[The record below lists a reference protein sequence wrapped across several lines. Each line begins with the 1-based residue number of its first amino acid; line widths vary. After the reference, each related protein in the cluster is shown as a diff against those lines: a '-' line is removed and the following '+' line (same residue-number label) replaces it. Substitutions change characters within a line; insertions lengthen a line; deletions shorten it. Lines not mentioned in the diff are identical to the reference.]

1 MESKALLNLGVKY
14 YLGDGVEQNFDTA
27 LKYFREAEALNDPQ
41 ALVAIGNCYY
51 LGDGVEK
58 NMDIALDYY
67 HRYYTAT
74 GKIPLTQKNNINF
87 TIYVRLMSKK

>member
-1 MESKALLNLGVKY
+1 MESKALLNLGVK
-14 YLGDGVEQNFDTA
+14 
-27 LKYFREAEALNDPQ
+27 
-41 ALVAIGNCYY
+41 YY